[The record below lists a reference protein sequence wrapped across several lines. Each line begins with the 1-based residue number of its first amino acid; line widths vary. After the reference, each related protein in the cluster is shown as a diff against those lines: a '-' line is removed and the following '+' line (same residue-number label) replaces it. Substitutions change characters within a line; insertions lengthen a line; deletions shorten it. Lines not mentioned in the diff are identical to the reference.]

1 VSLTDLPMPIL
12 FAIFLLL
19 FVLLGIYPAW
29 KRTATRIRRFLSEQQ
44 NQLGLGL
51 PDPGSKEPPA
61 ATVADSRD
69 LNDFEVFILRQLAWS
84 GGKGLSRRQ
93 LVEQLH
99 FEPALVKQTL
109 ASLLDRGLVGI
120 GLPTLFGLRFT
131 LSTAGHAYAV
141 ERGYILR
148 AH

>member
-1 VSLTDLPMPIL
+1 MPVL

-44 NQLGLGL
+44 NQLGLDL
-51 PDPGSKEPPA
+51 PDLSRKEQPA
-61 ATVADSRD
+61 DPAADSRN

-99 FEPALVKQTL
+99 FDPALVKQTL
-109 ASLLDRGLVGI
+109 ASLLDRGLIGI
-120 GLPTLFGLRFT
+120 GLPTLFGFRFT
-131 LSTAGHAYAV
+131 LSAAGHAYAV
-141 ERGYILR
+141 ARGYIPR
-148 AH
+148 TH

>member
-1 VSLTDLPMPIL
+1 MPLADLPMPIL

-29 KRTATRIRRFLSEQQ
+29 KRTATRFRRFLNEQQ

-51 PDPGSKEPPA
+51 PDLGGKEPPA
-61 ATVADSRD
+61 ATAPDLQD
-69 LNDFEVFILRQLAWS
+69 LNEFEVFVIRQLAWS

-99 FEPALVKQTL
+99 FDRALVKQTL
-109 ASLLDRGLVGI
+109 ASLLDRGLIGI

-141 ERGYILR
+141 ERGYIPR
-148 AH
+148 IH